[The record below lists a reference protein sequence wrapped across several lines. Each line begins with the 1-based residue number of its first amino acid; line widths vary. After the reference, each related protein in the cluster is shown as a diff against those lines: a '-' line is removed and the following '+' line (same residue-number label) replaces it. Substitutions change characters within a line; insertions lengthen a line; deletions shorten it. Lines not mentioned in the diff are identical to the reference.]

1 MSDHRETGHTRKGEA
16 GQRSDQ
22 DRQDRNDP
30 LVLIDE
36 CLAAIPDDDPR
47 QKILFRLRHL
57 LLQEGVVRQ
66 QREAEFKKISEVV
79 AKLTAPANRIGT
91 LLELP
96 AEGLAR
102 IVVGG
107 AEYYTNVDPRVPAA
121 DLKIG
126 TQILVNEAYALI
138 KTLGYDRSG
147 PVLKVA
153 ETLPDGRLRFEQE
166 PGRQALILQR
176 SSDLMG
182 IELKAGDEVRIDP
195 SHRIAIE
202 RLEDRK
208 ADTHLLDEVPTVTWE
223 QIGGQQAA
231 IAAIRKAIEYP
242 LLHAET
248 FAQYRF
254 TQPKG
259 FLLYGPPG
267 CGKTLIGQAAA
278 ASLSKLVSEAQP
290 DSTEHS
296 PVHPPTPHAPRRVSD
311 PIHTSDPITGGVFL
325 HVKGPEILNMW
336 LGESERMVRDLF
348 AQARARRKAGSLPFI
363 FIDEAE
369 SILGT
374 RRAMRAFNISN
385 TLVPMFCSEMDGIE
399 SLREVVIILA
409 SNRPDLID
417 PAVLR
422 PGRID
427 RKIKVGRPGKEEAAE
442 ILRVYLTP
450 ELPLD
455 PSLVAAHRGDKE
467 AACGSLISQTVDA
480 VFRRTDDTRLL
491 SIRLRS
497 GQHKILY
504 RGDLV
509 SGAILASIVQR
520 AKERAIERTIA
531 IRPPLGGE
539 LAAEEAAGAVGY
551 GGLTVDDLLISTNA
565 EFREGE
571 MLPPDDA
578 AEEWLKLLDHH
589 PEQVVGISLFRKGRM
604 GEERLMGQI
613 I

>member
-1 MSDHRETGHTRKGEA
+1 MSDHREGERGPWTSSA
-16 GQRSDQ
+16 PDNEPGRP
-22 DRQDRNDP
+22 RAEGRNP
-30 LVLIDE
+30 LVLLDE
-36 CLAAIPDDDPR
+36 CLAACPDGDPR
-47 QKILFRLRHL
+47 QPLLYKLRHL
-57 LLQEGVVRQ
+57 LIQQGAAAQ
-66 QREAEFKKISEVV
+66 QREAEFTKLSEVV
-79 AKLTAPANRIGT
+79 SKLTAPANRIGM
-91 LLELP
+91 LLETP

-102 IVVGG
+102 ISVGG
-107 AEYYTNVDPRVPAA
+107 AEYYTNVDPRVPAGE
-121 DLKIG
+121 LKIG
-126 TQILVNEAYALI
+126 TQVLINEAYAVV

-147 PVLKVA
+147 PVLKLTEA
-153 ETLPDGRLRFEQE
+153 LPDGRLRFEQE
-166 PGRQALILQR
+166 AGRQALILQR
-176 SSDLMG
+176 SSDLVG
-182 IELKAGDEVRIDP
+182 AELKAGDEIRIDP

-202 RLEDRK
+202 RLTSK
-208 ADTHLLDEVPTVTWE
+208 AATSHVLDETPSITWE
-223 QIGGQQAA
+223 QIGGQRAA
-231 IAAIRKAIEYP
+231 IEAIRKAIEYP
-242 LLHAET
+242 LLHAAT
-248 FAQYRF
+248 FSRFKF

-278 ASLSKLVSEAQP
+278 ASLAKLVGQSDAGSDDQP
-290 DSTEHS
+290 T
-296 PVHPPTPHAPRRVSD
+296 
-311 PIHTSDPITGGVFL
+311 ITSGAFL

-348 AQARARRKAGSLPFI
+348 AQARARRNAGALPFI

-374 RRAMRAFNISN
+374 RRALRSFNISN
-385 TLVPMFCSEMDGIE
+385 TLVPMFCAEMDGIE
-399 SLREVVIILA
+399 SLRDVVIILA

-427 RKIKVGRPGKEEAAE
+427 RKIKVSRPDREGAAD
-442 ILRVYLTP
+442 ILRVYLTA

-455 PSLVAAHRGDKE
+455 RELLARHGGDRA
-467 AACGSLISQTVDA
+467 AACAAIIDELVDA
-480 VFRRTDDTRLL
+480 IFRRSDESRLL
-491 SIRLRS
+491 AIRLRS
-497 GQHKILY
+497 GQSKVLY

-520 AKERAIERTIA
+520 AKERAIERA
-531 IRPPLGGE
+531 IRRPDDPD
-539 LAAEEAAGAVGY
+539 AE
-551 GGLTVDDLLISTNA
+551 GLNLDDLLASTDR

-589 PEQVVGISLFRKGRM
+589 PEQVVGISSFRSGRRS
-604 GEERLMGQI
+604 EERTVAQI

>member
-1 MSDHRETGHTRKGEA
+1 MSDHRDPNEKDKKKAGGKEQATGQGIP
-16 GQRSDQ
+16 SS
-22 DRQDRNDP
+22 NDL
-30 LVLIDE
+30 LVLIDA
-36 CLAAIPDDDPR
+36 CLASLPDDDPR
-47 QKILFRLRHL
+47 QKILYKLRHL
-57 LLQEGVVRQ
+57 ILREGAAHQ
-66 QREAEFKKISEVV
+66 QREAEFKKLSEVV
-79 AKLTAPANRIGT
+79 GKLTAPANRIGT

-107 AEYYTNVDPRVPAA
+107 AEYYTNVDPRVAPA

-138 KTLGYDRSG
+138 KTLGYDRNG
-147 PVLKVA
+147 PVLRVA
-153 ETLPDGRLRFEQE
+153 DTLPDGRIRFEQE

-176 SSDLMG
+176 GSDLVG
-182 IELKAGDEVRIDP
+182 VELKAGDEVRIDP

-202 RLEDRK
+202 RLADKQADR
-208 ADTHLLDEVPTVTWE
+208 HLLDEVPTVTWA
-223 QIGGQQAA
+223 QIGGQKAA
-231 IAAIRKAIEYP
+231 IEAIRKAIEYP
-242 LLHAET
+242 LLHAKT
-248 FAQYRF
+248 FEQFKF

-278 ASLSKLVSEAQP
+278 ASLSKLMGESQE
-290 DSTEHS
+290 
-296 PVHPPTPHAPRRVSD
+296 TPASADRPKV
-311 PIHTSDPITGGVFL
+311 TGGAFL

-336 LGESERMVRDLF
+336 LGESERIVRDLF
-348 AQARARRKAGSLPFI
+348 AQARARRKAGLLPFI

-374 RRAMRAFNISN
+374 RRAMRSFNINN

-399 SLREVVIILA
+399 SLRDVVIILA

-427 RKIKVGRPGKEEAAE
+427 RKIKVSRPGRDEAAD
-442 ILRVYLTP
+442 ILRVYLTTD
-450 ELPLD
+450 LPLD
-455 PSLVAAHRGDKE
+455 QALLATYGGDGGAACHALLTQAVAAIFGK
-467 AACGSLISQTVDA
+467 
-480 VFRRTDDTRLL
+480 TDSNRLL
-491 SIRLRS
+491 SVRLRN
-497 GQHKILY
+497 GQHKVLY
-504 RGDLV
+504 RADLV

-520 AKERAIERTIA
+520 AKERAIERVIHVS
-531 IRPPLGGE
+531 GGD
-539 LAAEEAAGAVGY
+539 A
-551 GGLTVDDLLISTNA
+551 GLTEDDLLASIDA

-589 PEQVVGISLFRKGRM
+589 PEQVVGIASFRKGRPT
-604 GEERLMGQI
+604 EERLIGQI

>member
-1 MSDHRETGHTRKGEA
+1 MSDHRPDDIEQTGASGA
-16 GQRSDQ
+16 GAGKRPAQAAA
-22 DRQDRNDP
+22 DP
-30 LVLIDE
+30 LDLIE
-36 CLAAIPDDDPR
+36 QCLASFPENDPR
-47 QKILFRLRHL
+47 QQILYKLRHSVML
-57 LLQEGVVRQ
+57 TAASQQ

-91 LLELP
+91 LLDLP
-96 AEGLAR
+96 GEGLAR

-107 AEYYTNVDPRVPAA
+107 AEYYANVDPRVAAA

-126 TQILVNEAYALI
+126 AQILVNEAYAVI
-138 KTLGYDRSG
+138 KTLGYDLNG
-147 PVLKVA
+147 PVLKLTEA
-153 ETLPDGRLRFEQE
+153 LPDGRLRFEQE
-166 PGRQALILQR
+166 MGRQSMILQR
-176 SSDLMG
+176 SSDLVG
-182 IELKAGDEVRIDP
+182 VELKAGDELRIDP
-195 SHRIAIE
+195 GHRIAIE
-202 RLEDRK
+202 KLEDRK
-208 ADTHLLDEVPTVTWE
+208 AKTHVLDDVPTITWE
-223 QIGGQQAA
+223 QIGGQQEA
-231 IAAIRKAIEYP
+231 ISAIRKAIEYP

-248 FAQYRF
+248 FQQFKF

-278 ASLSKLVSEAQP
+278 ASLSKLVSESMAAGGK
-290 DSTEHS
+290 TETL
-296 PVHPPTPHAPRRVSD
+296 PA
-311 PIHTSDPITGGVFL
+311 ITGGAFL

-348 AQARARRKAGSLPFI
+348 AKARARRREGALPFI

-374 RRAMRAFNISN
+374 RRASRSFNISS

-399 SLREVVIILA
+399 SLRDVVIILA

-427 RKIKVGRPGKEEAAE
+427 RKIKVSRPNRESAAE
-442 ILRVYLTP
+442 ILKVYLTN

-455 PSLVAAHRGDKE
+455 QAFIAERGGDKAKAFASLVDEVIDQIYK
-467 AACGSLISQTVDA
+467 
-480 VFRRTDDTRLL
+480 RTDENRIL

-497 GQHKILY
+497 GQSKVLY

-509 SGAILASIVQR
+509 SGAILSSIVQR
-520 AKERAIERTIA
+520 AKEKAIDRMIQSGQSAGLIA
-531 IRPPLGGE
+531 K
-539 LAAEEAAGAVGY
+539 
-551 GGLTVDDLLISTNA
+551 DLSESVSE

-589 PEQVVGISLFRKGRM
+589 PEQVVGVSSFRRGRQT
-604 GEERLMGQI
+604 EERLINQI

>member
-1 MSDHRETGHTRKGEA
+1 MSDHRSPD
-16 GQRSDQ
+16 QRSSGPPSPGDTGKGSGR
-22 DRQDRNDP
+22 DARQANDP

-36 CLAAIPDDDPR
+36 CLASLPDDDPR
-47 QKILFRLRHL
+47 QKILYKLRHL
-57 LLQEGVVRQ
+57 LLQNGVAWQ
-66 QREAEFKKISEVV
+66 QREAEFTKLNVV
-79 AKLTAPANRIGT
+79 VEKLTAPANRIGT
-91 LLELP
+91 LLDLP

-102 IVVGG
+102 ILVGG
-107 AEYYTNVDPRVPAA
+107 AEYYTNVDPRVDKA

-138 KTLGYDRSG
+138 KTLGYDRNG

-153 ETLPDGRLRFEQE
+153 ECLSDGRIRFEQE

-176 SSDLMG
+176 STELIGTDL
-182 IELKAGDEVRIDP
+182 KSGDEVRVDP
-195 SHRIAIE
+195 SLRIAIE

-208 ADTHLLDEVPTVTWE
+208 TNRHLLDEVPSVTWE
-223 QIGGQQAA
+223 QIGGQKAA
-231 IAAIRKAIEYP
+231 IEAIRRAIEYP

-248 FAQYRF
+248 FERYRF

-267 CGKTLIGQAAA
+267 CGKTLIGQATA
-278 ASLSKLVSEAQP
+278 ASLSKLIGERSTPGAKSSEPSFRNAAG
-290 DSTEHS
+290 T
-296 PVHPPTPHAPRRVSD
+296 PP
-311 PIHTSDPITGGVFL
+311 INGGVFL

-348 AQARARRKAGSLPFI
+348 AQARARRTDGYLPFI

-374 RRAMRAFNISN
+374 RRAMRSFNISN

-399 SLREVVIILA
+399 SLRDVVIILA

-427 RKIKVGRPGKEEAAE
+427 RKIKVGRPGREECTE
-442 ILRVYLTP
+442 ILRVYLS
-450 ELPLD
+450 EDLPLD
-455 PSLVAAHRGDKE
+455 SALLAEHGGDHNAARD
-467 AACGSLISQTVDA
+467 ALIRQIVDTI
-480 VFRRTDDTRLL
+480 FRRSDENRLL
-491 SIRLRS
+491 SVRLRS
-497 GQHKILY
+497 GQHKVLY
-504 RGDLV
+504 RGELV
-509 SGAILASIVQR
+509 NGAILAAIVQR
-520 AKERAIERTIA
+520 AKERAIERA
-531 IRPPLGGE
+531 IQPRPSLGNVTGSTDQGGIS
-539 LAAEEAAGAVGY
+539 AE
-551 GGLTVDDLLISTNA
+551 DLLISINA
-565 EFREGE
+565 EYREGE
-571 MLPPDDA
+571 ILPPDDA

-589 PEQVVGISLFRKGRM
+589 PEQVVGVSSFRKGRSS
-604 GEERLMGQI
+604 EEKLVAQI

>member
-1 MSDHRETGHTRKGEA
+1 MSDRRPPESPRQESKGKSDEPLKTG
-16 GQRSDQ
+16 S
-22 DRQDRNDP
+22 DP
-30 LVLIDE
+30 LELIE
-36 CLAAIPDDDPR
+36 QCLALFPESDPR
-47 QKILFRLRHL
+47 QKVLYKLRHAVML
-57 LLQEGVVRQ
+57 AQASNQ
-66 QREAEFKKISEVV
+66 QREIEFKKVSEVV

-107 AEYYTNVDPRVPAA
+107 AEYYANVDPRVQSV

-126 TQILVNEAYALI
+126 TQILVNEAYAVI
-138 KTLGYDRSG
+138 KTLGYDANG

-153 ETLPDGRLRFEQE
+153 EALPDGRLRFEQE
-166 PGRQALILQR
+166 MGRQVLILQR
-176 SSDLMG
+176 SSDLVG
-182 IELKAGDEVRIDP
+182 IDIKAGEEVRIEP
-195 SHRIAIE
+195 SLHVAIE
-202 RLEDRK
+202 RMEDRK
-208 ADTHLLDEVPTVTWE
+208 ARKHLLDETPKITWE
-223 QIGGQQAA
+223 QIGGQKEA
-231 IAAIRKAIEYP
+231 IASIRKAIEYP
-242 LLHAET
+242 LLHSKT
-248 FAQYRF
+248 FDQFKF

-278 ASLSKLVSEAQP
+278 ASLSKLVSEA
-290 DSTEHS
+290 DHAEGASAS
-296 PVHPPTPHAPRRVSD
+296 GKAPV
-311 PIHTSDPITGGVFL
+311 TSGTFL

-348 AQARARRKAGSLPFI
+348 AQARARRNDGALPFI

-374 RRAMRAFNISN
+374 RRATRSFNISS

-399 SLREVVIILA
+399 SLRDVVIILA

-427 RKIKVGRPGKEEAAE
+427 RKIKVGRPNREASAD
-442 ILRVYLTP
+442 ILKVYLTND
-450 ELPLD
+450 LPLD
-455 PSLVAAHRGDKE
+455 ASVAAVGQGDQQKALASLVDEVIE
-467 AACGSLISQTVDA
+467 AIFKKADEN
-480 VFRRTDDTRLL
+480 RLL
-491 SIRLRS
+491 SIRLRN
-497 GQHKILY
+497 GQNKVLY

-509 SGAILASIVQR
+509 SGAILSSIVQR
-520 AKERAIERTIA
+520 AKEKAIDRTIQ
-531 IRPPLGGE
+531 
-539 LAAEEAAGAVGY
+539 AGAPA
-551 GGLTVDDLLISTNA
+551 GLLTKDVLDA
-565 EFREGE
+565 VAEEFREGE

-589 PEQVVGISLFRKGRM
+589 PEQVVGISSFRRGRQT
-604 GEERLMGQI
+604 EERLVNQI

>member
-1 MSDHRETGHTRKGEA
+1 MSDHRLDDREQPGASGA
-16 GQRSDQ
+16 GKRPAAIAA
-22 DRQDRNDP
+22 DP
-30 LVLIDE
+30 LDLIE
-36 CLAAIPDDDPR
+36 QCLASFPENDPR
-47 QKILFRLRHL
+47 QQILYKLRHSVML
-57 LLQEGVVRQ
+57 TAASQQ
-66 QREAEFKKISEVV
+66 QRDAEFKKISEVV

-91 LLELP
+91 LLDLP
-96 AEGLAR
+96 GEGLAR

-107 AEYYTNVDPRVPAA
+107 AEYYANVDPRVASA

-126 TQILVNEAYALI
+126 AQILVNEAYAVI
-138 KTLGYDRSG
+138 KTLGYDLNG
-147 PVLKVA
+147 PVLKLTEA
-153 ETLPDGRLRFEQE
+153 LPDGRLRFEQE
-166 PGRQALILQR
+166 MGRQSMILQR
-176 SSDLMG
+176 SSDLVG
-182 IELKAGDEVRIDP
+182 VELKAGDELRIDLG
-195 SHRIAIE
+195 HRIAIE
-202 RLEDRK
+202 KLEDRK
-208 ADTHLLDEVPTVTWE
+208 AKTHVLDEVPTVTWE
-223 QIGGQQAA
+223 QIGGQQEA
-231 IAAIRKAIEYP
+231 ISAIRKAIEYP

-248 FAQYRF
+248 FQQFQF

-278 ASLSKLVSEAQP
+278 ASLSKLVSESMVAGGK
-290 DSTEHS
+290 TETL
-296 PVHPPTPHAPRRVSD
+296 PA
-311 PIHTSDPITGGVFL
+311 ITGGAFL
-325 HVKGPEILNMW
+325 HIKGPEILNMW

-348 AQARARRKAGSLPFI
+348 AKARARRREGALPFI

-374 RRAMRAFNISN
+374 RRASRSFNISS

-399 SLREVVIILA
+399 SLRDVVIILA

-427 RKIKVGRPGKEEAAE
+427 RKIKVSRPNRESAAE
-442 ILRVYLTP
+442 ILKVYLTN

-455 PSLVAAHRGDKE
+455 QALVAERGGDKAKAVASLVDEIIDQIYK
-467 AACGSLISQTVDA
+467 
-480 VFRRTDDTRLL
+480 RTDENRLL

-497 GQHKILY
+497 GQNKVLY

-509 SGAILASIVQR
+509 SGAILSSIVQR
-520 AKERAIERTIA
+520 AKEKAIDRMIQSGQSAGLIA
-531 IRPPLGGE
+531 K
-539 LAAEEAAGAVGY
+539 
-551 GGLTVDDLLISTNA
+551 DLSDSVLE

-589 PEQVVGISLFRKGRM
+589 PEQVVGVSSFRRGRQT
-604 GEERLMGQI
+604 EERLINQI